1 MNMHYEKSPIVEAL
15 IDIRTEPR
23 PGLKFEDISTISKF
37 VGADYPRTETRY
49 LSEGTFSFG
58 AETKATAEQKPLA
71 LMFFSS
77 DNKQI
82 FQART
87 DGITFSRLAPYQTW
101 NMLRDETRRL
111 WKVYKDFVG
120 PLKVT
125 RLAARYINQFV
136 FPGTLI
142 EPEDYLK
149 TFAELSRDLPK
160 ELRNIGPFSM
170 RLSVPQTDLGG
181 MLVISEAFGGT
192 TAPDTVPIVLDLD
205 LYVENLAVKNDGDLW
220 DRLEQ
225 FRKRKNLYFEA
236 CITDRTR
243 ELIS

>member
-1 MNMHYEKSPIVEAL
+1 
-15 IDIRTEPR
+15 
-23 PGLKFEDISTISKF
+23 
-37 VGADYPRTETRY
+37 
-49 LSEGTFSFG
+49 
-58 AETKATAEQKPLA
+58 
-71 LMFFSS
+71 
-77 DNKQI
+77 
-82 FQART
+82 
-87 DGITFSRLAPYQTW
+87 
-101 NMLRDETRRL
+101 
-111 WKVYKDFVG
+111 
-120 PLKVT
+120 
-125 RLAARYINQFV
+125 
-136 FPGTLI
+136 
-142 EPEDYLK
+142 
-149 TFAELSRDLPK
+149 
-160 ELRNIGPFSM
+160 M